1 MGVNM
6 KYKGYILLGITI
18 LIFSTLEVVTSTLK
32 GIINPLQLT
41 FIRFFIGGFILL
53 PFVIRKKEKLN
64 KNDLLFFLGLGALNI
79 FISMGSLQLSIHMG
93 KASTAAILISS
104 NPIFVMFFSTLF
116 LKEKVTFDKFTCIVL
131 GTAGISL
138 IIYKGNTGG
147 DTVLSLT
154 LALLASLTFGLY
166 TVLGKLKSERLST
179 ITMISIS
186 SILGSLLYIPVLLYF
201 KLPLFYV
208 PQASIL
214 KVAYLGMF
222 LSGIAYITYME
233 ALKILT
239 ASKGSMVFFLKPVLA
254 SILAIIFLGES
265 LNAKTIFG
273 MLLVL
278 VGILINFVKINIKPK
293 NSDCTSATD

>member
-1 MGVNM
+1 M

-18 LIFSTLEVVTSTLK
+18 MIFSTLEVVTSTLK

-53 PFVIRKKEKLN
+53 PFVIAKKEKLY
-64 KNDLLFFLGLGALNI
+64 KKDWLFFLGLGVLNI
-79 FISMGSLQLSIHMG
+79 FISMGALQLSINMG

-104 NPIFVMFFSTLF
+104 NPIFVMLFSALI
-116 LKEKVTFDKFTCIVL
+116 LKEKATFNKLACIVL
-131 GTAGISL
+131 GMAGISL

-166 TVLGKLKSERLST
+166 TVLGKLKSERVSS

-201 KLPLFYV
+201 KLPLFYI

-214 KVAYLGMF
+214 KVAYLGIF

-233 ALKILT
+233 ALKLLT

-254 SILAIIFLGES
+254 STLAIIFLGES
-265 LNAKTIFG
+265 LNIKTIIG
-273 MLLVL
+273 MFLVL
-278 VGILINFVKINIKPK
+278 AGILINFVKISSKAK
-293 NSDCTSATD
+293 NSDKASTSK

>member
-1 MGVNM
+1 M
-6 KYKGYILLGITI
+6 KYRGYILLGITV

-41 FIRFFIGGFILL
+41 FIRFFIGGLVLL
-53 PFVIRKKEKLN
+53 PLVITKKEKLY
-64 KNDLLFFLGLGALNI
+64 KKDWLFFLGLGALNI
-79 FISMGSLQLSIHMG
+79 FISMGALQLSINMG

-104 NPIFVMFFSTLF
+104 NPIFVMFFSALI
-116 LKEKVTFDKFTCIVL
+116 LKEKATFDKIACIVL
-131 GTAGISL
+131 GMAGISL
-138 IIYKGNTGG
+138 IIFKGNTGG
-147 DTVLSLT
+147 DTAISLI

-166 TVLGKLKSERLST
+166 TVLGKLKSEGVSS

-186 SILGSLLYIPVLLYF
+186 SILGSLLYIPVLLYL
-201 KLPLFYV
+201 KLPVFYI

-214 KVAYLGMF
+214 KVAYLGIF

-254 SILAIIFLGES
+254 STLAILFLGEN
-265 LNAKTIFG
+265 LNLKTIIG

-278 VGILINFVKINIKPK
+278 IGILINFIKINVKTE
-293 NSDCTSATD
+293 NLD

>member
-1 MGVNM
+1 M

-18 LIFSTLEVVTSTLK
+18 VIFSTLEVVTSTLK

-41 FIRFFIGGFILL
+41 FIRFFIGGFTLL
-53 PFVIRKKEKLN
+53 PFVIAKKEKLQ
-64 KNDLLFFLGLGALNI
+64 KKDWLFFLLLGVLNI
-79 FISMGSLQLSIHMG
+79 FISMGALQLSINQG

-104 NPIFVMFFSTLF
+104 NPIFVMFFSALI
-116 LKEKVTFDKFTCIVL
+116 LKEKATYDKITCIAL
-131 GTAGISL
+131 GIAGISL

-147 DTVLSLT
+147 DTVVSLI

-166 TVLGKLKSERLST
+166 TVLGKLKSEGVSS

-186 SILGSLLYIPVLLYF
+186 SILGSLLYIPVLFYY
-201 KLPLFYV
+201 KLPLFYI
-208 PQASIL
+208 PQASIF
-214 KVAYLGMF
+214 KVLYLGIF

-233 ALKILT
+233 ALKLLT

-254 SILAIIFLGES
+254 SILAIVFLGES
-265 LNAKTIFG
+265 LSIKTVIG

-278 VGILINFVKINIKPK
+278 AGILINFIKIDTKKIIR
-293 NSDCTSATD
+293 